1 MIEEKEIKRELR
13 NLIESNALM
22 IAETKRIW
30 SNKEDITD
38 YEKGRA
44 EGIIL
49 VGLDMNDNLNRFAN
63 NLKFKEKSRGGED
76 ENS

>member
-1 MIEEKEIKRELR
+1 METEKIVEMELR
-13 NLIESNALM
+13 AMIESNALM

-30 SNKEDITD
+30 GSKENITD

-49 VGLDMNDNLNRFAN
+49 VSLDILDNLKRFWN
-63 NLKFKEKSRGGED
+63 NIGLKKPSHKESR
-76 ENS
+76 NKK